1 MMKRAEMEIFKTVK
15 GRAGSIQ
22 EVTYMKSL
30 SVMLAVI
37 LLVMGLAIC
46 YAKAWA
52 AEWKEFAEATTG
64 VFHYDAASIRST
76 PEGFVRVWIHN
87 ETKQETNLVEL
98 DCKERRYHVLD
109 VIQYDKANRIK
120 NRETYYD
127 NPTPSWYDISQK
139 SVPEPLYY
147 TLCP

>member
-1 MMKRAEMEIFKTVK
+1 MTLESGTESRK
-15 GRAGSIQ
+15 
-22 EVTYMKSL
+22 EVTHMKSL
-30 SVMLAVI
+30 SVKLAVI
-37 LLVMGLAIC
+37 LLVMGLTIC

-64 VFHYDAASIRST
+64 VFLYDAASINAT
-76 PEGFVRVWIHN
+76 PEGFVRVWMHN
-87 ETKQETNLVEL
+87 ATKQETNLVEL

-109 VIQYDKANRIK
+109 VIQYGRANRIIS
-120 NRETYYD
+120 RETYYG
-127 NPTPSWYDISQK
+127 NPTPRWYDISQN